1 MWTFDQYLLRN
12 FFYVFFVC
20 FVAAFGLVVTID
32 LLENLDEFM
41 LNNQGGGAL
50 SLLISIGT
58 YYGYQAIFFLDRGG
72 ASLMVIAVMVVL
84 VLFQRSGELHP
95 MLAAGV
101 PMYRVLRALMIG
113 PVLVTAVLVANQ
125 ELIVPVIAHAAH
137 GGRGIQTGEGG
148 QVEPIYD
155 YSTKISING
164 EKVSLAESQLEG
176 AQFVL
181 PAPLIVHD
189 LTIIRGTKAIFRKAA
204 GQRPDGWVIFGAIP
218 QFEELA
224 LTPRGQEIVRKV
236 GRSGELFIASPVSCD
251 QLFKRKSSSNYLS
264 TSELLGRIRNEA
276 YGPLAVQKFVTQVH
290 GRLTQ
295 PLINL
300 IAVLLSLP
308 LLVRRESAG
317 LVMDSGVCAVAQGI
331 LFGMM
336 QLSAY
341 LSTSGIIAADLAA
354 WFPVFIGGAMAA
366 WTRDMIRS

>member
-1 MWTFDQYLLRN
+1 MRTFDRYLLRN

-41 LNNQGGGAL
+41 LNNRGHGVPT
-50 SLLISIGT
+50 LLTSIGT

-101 PMYRVLRALMIG
+101 PMYRVLRALLVG
-113 PVLVTAVLVANQ
+113 PVFVTVFLVANQ
-125 ELIVPVIAHAAH
+125 ELVVPIVAHAAH
-137 GGRGIQTGEGG
+137 GGRGPSAGEGQ

-164 EKVSLAESQLEG
+164 ERVSPADSQLEG

-189 LTIIRGTKAIFRKAA
+189 LTIIKGTKAIFRKAA
-204 GQRPDGWVIFGAIP
+204 GQRPDGWVIFGASP
-218 QFEELA
+218 RFDELA
-224 LTPRGQEIVRKV
+224 LTPRGQEIIRQV
-236 GRSGELFIASPVSCD
+236 GRGGEIFIASPVSCD
-251 QLFKRKSSSNYLS
+251 QLFKRKSSSAYLS
-264 TSELLGRIRNEA
+264 TNELLGRIRNEA
-276 YGPLAVQKFVTQVH
+276 YGPLAVQKFVAQVH
-290 GRLTQ
+290 SRLTQ

-300 IAVLLSLP
+300 IAVFLSLP

-317 LVMDSGVCAVAQGI
+317 LVMDSGICAVSQGA
-331 LFGMM
+331 LFGVM
-336 QLSAY
+336 QLATY
-341 LSTSGIIAADLAA
+341 LSTSGLLAADVAAWLPVFVGGGLAA
-354 WFPVFIGGAMAA
+354 W
-366 WTRDMIRS
+366 TSDMIRS